1 MAAILI
7 GVLGGVVLGVLYL
20 LGSKPQA
27 RRTLASSVLL
37 GIVVGILVELARRPL
52 FAAVF
57 AGVATIFLAEF
68 IRWVLNSLK
77 RNRHDVTRGG

>member
-7 GVLGGVVLGVLYL
+7 GVMAGVGIGLLYL
-20 LGSKPQA
+20 VSSKPKV

-37 GIVVGILVELARRPL
+37 GIFVGVLVELAREPIL
-52 FAAVF
+52 SAVF

-68 IRWVLNSLK
+68 IRWVLGSVK
-77 RNRHDVTRGG
+77 RKS